1 MKKHKF
7 IKKLIAAVGILA
19 VGAVTLTACSNNSSS
34 SSSSNNP
41 SSVAAIK
48 KRGTLKV
55 DVFGD
60 LPPNGWVNNDDKR
73 VGHDVRLAREL
84 AKEMGVKV
92 KFVQVNANNRVDTL
106 NANKADIVLANF
118 TVTSERKQ
126 VVDFAKPYMKVSV
139 GVVSPKSK
147 PITNVNQLKGK
158 KGDRN

>member
-55 DVFGD
+55 AVFGD
-60 LPPNGWVNNDDKR
+60 LPPYGWVNKD
-73 VGHDVRLAREL
+73 G
-84 AKEMGVKV
+84 
-92 KFVQVNANNRVDTL
+92 
-106 NANKADIVLANF
+106 
-118 TVTSERKQ
+118 
-126 VVDFAKPYMKVSV
+126 
-139 GVVSPKSK
+139 
-147 PITNVNQLKGK
+147 
-158 KGDRN
+158 